1 MSYLEVK
8 NLKKV
13 YSSHKG
19 GTAVE
24 ALKNVNFSVEQG
36 EYVAIMGESGSGKS
50 TLLNILAA
58 LDKPT
63 AGSVRLDGRNFAE
76 IREAEVAVY
85 RRDNL
90 GFVFQEFN
98 LLDTFTLEDNIY
110 LPLVLAGK
118 RYPEMN
124 GLLEPIAK
132 KLGIPQI
139 VVGATIVSLGTTLP
153 EILVSTTAAFD
164 GSAAIAAG
172 NAFGSIICNTALIA
186 GLTQTIRP
194 SKKIEAASIGW
205 RSIFFFSVLIGMN
218 VVGYLTGAF
227 NRPVGVILLLLFCLY
242 AYLNM
247 KRSSSEGDEAEE
259 EKPENVSIPKQFLV
273 LAVCAA
279 LLYVG
284 ANLLVDNGIFI
295 AQTVG
300 IPERVI
306 AVTFIALGTSLPE
319 LVTSIVSLIKGFGN
333 VGLGNVIGANILN
346 MLLVIG
352 IPSAI
357 AGIPLERGTVTVD
370 MPLALLVMA
379 VLLVPILIRKKS
391 SRIQGIALL
400 CIYVTYCVASFI

>member
-1 MSYLEVK
+1 MVQ
-8 NLKKV
+8 
-13 YSSHKG
+13 
-19 GTAVE
+19 AV
-24 ALKNVNFSVEQG
+24 
-36 EYVAIMGESGSGKS
+36 
-50 TLLNILAA
+50 ILFMV
-58 LDKPT
+58 
-63 AGSVRLDGRNFAE
+63 G
-76 IREAEVAVY
+76 
-85 RRDNL
+85 
-90 GFVFQEFN
+90 
-98 LLDTFTLEDNIY
+98 
-110 LPLVLAGK
+110 LVLICLGGDRLVDAAVA
-118 RYPEMN
+118 
-124 GLLEPIAK
+124 IAK

-194 SKKIEAASIGW
+194 SKKIEAASIRW
-205 RSIFFFSVLIGMN
+205 RSIFFFAVLIGMN
-218 VVGYLTGAF
+218 IIGYLTGAF
-227 NRPVGVILLLLFCLY
+227 ARPVGIILLLLFCLY
-242 AYLNM
+242 AYLNIQ
-247 KRSSSEGDEAEE
+247 RSGDEGETSEE
-259 EKPENVSIPKQFLV
+259 EKPENVSVPKQLLILV
-273 LAVCAA
+273 ICAA

-352 IPSAI
+352 IPAAV
-357 AGIPLERGTVTVD
+357 AGIPLETSTVTVD

-400 CIYVTYCVASFI
+400 CIYVTYCVASFL

>member
-1 MSYLEVK
+1 MVQAVILFVVG
-8 NLKKV
+8 LILICV
-13 YSSHKG
+13 G
-19 GTAVE
+19 GDRLVDAAV
-24 ALKNVNFSVEQG
+24 A
-36 EYVAIMGESGSGKS
+36 
-50 TLLNILAA
+50 
-58 LDKPT
+58 
-63 AGSVRLDGRNFAE
+63 
-76 IREAEVAVY
+76 
-85 RRDNL
+85 
-90 GFVFQEFN
+90 
-98 LLDTFTLEDNIY
+98 
-110 LPLVLAGK
+110 
-118 RYPEMN
+118 
-124 GLLEPIAK
+124 IAK

-194 SKKIEAASIGW
+194 SGKVEFASMAW
-205 RSIFFFSVLIGMN
+205 RSAFFFITLVGMN
-218 VVGYLTGAF
+218 VYGYVTGAF
-227 NRPVGVILLLLFCLY
+227 NRPAGIVLLLLFALY
-242 AYLNM
+242 AYLNIR
-247 KRSSSEGDEAEE
+247 RSSAEGDGEE
-259 EKPENVSIPKQFLV
+259 EAQEGGQEVSLPKQLLILV
-273 LAVCAA
+273 VCAA

-295 AQTVG
+295 AEAIGV
-300 IPERVI
+300 PERVI

-319 LVTSIVSLIKGFGN
+319 LVTSIMSLIKGYGN

-357 AGIPLERGTVTVD
+357 AGIPLENSTVTID

-391 SRIQGIALL
+391 SRLQGVALL
-400 CIYVTYCVASFI
+400 GIYTAYCVVSFL